1 MSLDKE
7 KSKYCIFTLILILK
21 NASLQID
28 QIKEIL
34 QKSKTF
40 IKNNYNDNRKECDEL
55 LRVSFEILNKN
66 NMKSF
71 GKKYFLEFKNLLT
84 SLNFENIKAFIL
96 YFSYHLNDF
105 NEIDEILNQIIIKTE
120 FVDRNENLDFNLYCF
135 YKGNIFLIKK
145 NYNLAAFSY
154 LCSLVHLLNSR
165 ENCIDDAQI
174 SIIKRLSLLNQIVD
188 SEIKKMINEVFYQFS
203 KLKMYNEV
211 NKYIEI
217 VIDNNDAEKNFENFF
232 ESRKND
238 FNKCKI
244 SGLAKIALN
253 EYYLNKV
260 KKQLKYYNRI
270 KLTKLQKE
278 VQIEF
283 NKLINIIFYGIYNN
297 KINVQYDEVEDIL
310 EIFNDGE
317 NINKELEEVKNCYS
331 LLTKALTNIYLF
343 DKNKVEEIQNFE
355 KLSVEQKNQLLLK
368 KHNKNEEIGIED
380 EMEGINEF

>member
-1 MSLDKE
+1 M
-7 KSKYCIFTLILILK
+7 K
-21 NASLQID
+21 NY
-28 QIKEIL
+28 ENY
-34 QKSKTF
+34 
-40 IKNNYNDNRKECDEL
+40 KNECDEL
-55 LRVSFEILNKN
+55 LRFCFEVLNRDLN

-71 GKKYFLEFKNLLT
+71 GKKYFLQFKNLLT
-84 SLNFENIKAFIL
+84 SLKFECIKAYIL

-105 NEIDEILNQIIIKTE
+105 EEIDEILNQIIIKTD
-120 FVDRNENLDFNLYCF
+120 FVDRNESLDFNLYCF

-154 LCSLVHLLNSR
+154 LCSLVHLLNSH
-165 ENCIDDAQI
+165 ENCVDDAQI
-174 SIIKRLSLLNQIVD
+174 NMIKRLCLLSQIVD
-188 SEIKKMINEVFYQFS
+188 FEIKKMIVDVFYKFS

-217 VIDNNDAEKNFENFF
+217 TIDNNENEKNFENFF
-232 ESRKND
+232 ENKKND
-238 FNKCKI
+238 FNKNKI

-270 KLTKLQKE
+270 KLTKLQKI
-278 VQIEF
+278 VQIDF

-343 DKNKVEEIQNFE
+343 DKNKIEEINNFE
-355 KLSVEQKNQLLLK
+355 NLSVEQKNQLLLK
-368 KHNKNEEIGIED
+368 RNHRNEDEIGMED
-380 EMEGINEF
+380 EMDMNEYYS

>member
-1 MSLDKE
+1 
-7 KSKYCIFTLILILK
+7 
-21 NASLQID
+21 
-28 QIKEIL
+28 
-34 QKSKTF
+34 
-40 IKNNYNDNRKECDEL
+40 
-55 LRVSFEILNKN
+55 
-66 NMKSF
+66 
-71 GKKYFLEFKNLLT
+71 
-84 SLNFENIKAFIL
+84 
-96 YFSYHLNDF
+96 
-105 NEIDEILNQIIIKTE
+105 
-120 FVDRNENLDFNLYCF
+120 
-135 YKGNIFLIKK
+135 
-145 NYNLAAFSY
+145 
-154 LCSLVHLLNSR
+154 
-165 ENCIDDAQI
+165 
-174 SIIKRLSLLNQIVD
+174 
-188 SEIKKMINEVFYQFS
+188 MINEVFYQFS